1 MWSSQPEAPVKAL
14 RSGQSKGAG
23 SLGVGVGVGDK
34 PKLNIKGMESVA
46 GAETSLQLPLFPFV
60 NPFLGKSKT
69 VENIS
74 QRGKFFYLQTVLKLG
89 PNVALVGGYRNR
101 GNFSLQLSAA
111 AKRNFPLWANLF
123 VLDKLTHYLWS

>member
-1 MWSSQPEAPVKAL
+1 MWSSQPEAPEKAL

-23 SLGVGVGVGDK
+23 SLGVGVGDK

-74 QRGKFFYLQTVLKLG
+74 QRGKFFYLQMVLKLG
-89 PNVALVGGYRNR
+89 PNVALVGG
-101 GNFSLQLSAA
+101 
-111 AKRNFPLWANLF
+111 
-123 VLDKLTHYLWS
+123 